1 MLHLV
6 VCGNKFLANL
16 SIPAMKRLSCLLL
29 PSSALRQPIP
39 GQLAIAGWLM
49 GEWAN
54 HRPNLAAL
62 IPGAINRFF
71 VAQFAIVQFLV
82 AQYGRLI
89 RDQIILPIQSGR
101 CRESLC

>member
-1 MLHLV
+1 
-6 VCGNKFLANL
+6 
-16 SIPAMKRLSCLLL
+16 MKRLSCSLLL
-29 PSSALRQPIP
+29 SSALRQPMSGP
-39 GQLAIAGWLM
+39 LAIAGWLM

-62 IPGAINRFF
+62 IPGTINRFF

-101 CRESLC
+101 YRESLC

>member
-6 VCGNKFLANL
+6 VSSNKFLANL
-16 SIPAMKRLSCLLL
+16 SIPAMKRLSCSLL

-49 GEWAN
+49 SEWAN
-54 HRPNLAAL
+54 RRPSPAGL
-62 IPGAINRFF
+62 IPGAIHRFF
-71 VAQFAIVQFLV
+71 VAQFAIV
-82 AQYGRLI
+82 QYGRLI